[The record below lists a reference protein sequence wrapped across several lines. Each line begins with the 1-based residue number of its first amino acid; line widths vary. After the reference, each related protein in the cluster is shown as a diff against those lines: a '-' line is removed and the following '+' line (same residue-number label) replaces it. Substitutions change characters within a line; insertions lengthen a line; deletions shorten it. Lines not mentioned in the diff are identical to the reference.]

1 MGADSLPKTILCAKT
16 PELIETASAITDRK
30 PEQSQTA
37 EQQQQQQHHSSS
49 LPGLL
54 AKPSREPASDHS
66 DSTLT
71 GEQFEKVLQTCST
84 AVHEAEADRKLKE
97 IGSATPILP
106 SEIGTDFN
114 FKREIVW
121 KNVIGFLA
129 LHICGWIGLHLAF
142 WRYCDYRTTLYTL
155 WLMYASGQGVTMGAH
170 RLWSHRAFK
179 AKLWLRIILLWMHTL
194 AGQNCL
200 YVWVRDHRQH
210 HKFSD
215 TDADPHNANR
225 GFFFSHIGWL
235 LSRKHP
241 KVIEYGKKIDMSDL
255 EADPLIMFQKRHYK
269 LLYTIF
275 ALFGPTA
282 IPVYF
287 WGENPWYALFVA
299 FFFRTVLS
307 LNGTWS
313 VNSAAHMFGTRPYD
327 KTMWPVENMF
337 VSFVAVGEGWHNYHH
352 AFPWDYRA
360 SEYGTPLNLTG
371 TLIDLLAKVG
381 AIWDRKTATSNM
393 VKNRVMRTG
402 DKSHHT
408 YGTDEGR
415 NAFTTLWNVWKHP
428 SNPSYNSIYTPK
440 PKILQSDGYALIPD
454 ELKQSEL
461 DEDILS
467 KENEELLR
475 RQREEENRT
484 TEANQIYTKLSKYI
498 KEQQATMSADEGLV
512 EEALLQSN
520 NNGDKMGKAALN
532 VLDHNDNTLVKRRP
546 TTTEATALGVS
557 H

>member
-1 MGADSLPKTILCAKT
+1 MGADSQTKTILCAKT
-16 PELIETASAITDRK
+16 PELIETAIADRK
-30 PEQSQTA
+30 PEQSQTDPHSRGSTADILVA
-37 EQQQQQQHHSSS
+37 ELTQ
-49 LPGLL
+49 
-54 AKPSREPASDHS
+54 S
-66 DSTLT
+66 DSTLS
-71 GEQFEKVLQTCST
+71 GAQFEKALQTCSNV
-84 AVHEAEADRKLKE
+84 VHEAEVDRKLKE

-121 KNVIGFLA
+121 KNVIGFLL
-129 LHICGWIGLHLAF
+129 LHICGWVGLHLAF

-255 EADPLIMFQKRHYK
+255 EADPLIMFQKNHYK

-371 TLIDLLAKVG
+371 TLIDILAKFG
-381 AIWDRKTATSNM
+381 AVYDRKTATPNM

-415 NAFTTLWNVWKHP
+415 SAFTTLWNIWKHP
-428 SNPSYNSIYTPK
+428 SNPTYNSIHTPK

-454 ELKQSEL
+454 ELKQSER

-467 KENEELLR
+467 KENDELMR
-475 RQREEENRT
+475 RQQEEENRT
-484 TEANQIYTKLSKYI
+484 TEANQIYNKLSKYI
-498 KEQQATMSADEGLV
+498 KEQQQTVPESVDEL
-512 EEALLQSN
+512 LLQQTN
-520 NNGDKMGKAALN
+520 NNVEKAAMVQGKAALN
-532 VLDHNDNTLVKRRP
+532 VLDCNDNALVKRKVI
-546 TTTEATALGVS
+546 TGDASSASS
-557 H
+557 HH